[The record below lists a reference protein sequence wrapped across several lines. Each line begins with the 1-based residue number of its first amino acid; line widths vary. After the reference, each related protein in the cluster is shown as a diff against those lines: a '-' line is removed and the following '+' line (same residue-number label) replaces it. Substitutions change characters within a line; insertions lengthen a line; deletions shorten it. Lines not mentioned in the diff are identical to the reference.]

1 VLDDGTT
8 GVFVADPDG
17 SLGEVTR
24 TGALSPVGGAFT
36 SLRVIGVTGA
46 GTVAFRGAVT
56 SGPDGLFSWDGSAL
70 GRIAVVGDA
79 SPAGG
84 AFTSVG
90 LGTLNDAG
98 VCAFRASISSGPRAG
113 IFRAVVSAFP
123 TLATVALEG
132 DATPIGGTLET
143 FPTSLAPSVN
153 AGGDV
158 AFRAT
163 LAGDGVPSAGVFVA
177 AAAGSLNEVVAVGEP
192 TAVGKL
198 VRLREVV
205 LVPQFA
211 WSHAAVGGFVPPPP
225 PSPAAT
231 VAAPVA
237 AREESAPSSGSP
249 EERLRQLR
257 QLREEGL
264 ITEGEYQQV
273 RRRVIDAL

>member
-1 VLDDGTT
+1 AGPRGRGPPRPGRARALDRSRT
-8 GVFVADPDG
+8 GVRPPAGADPALRDVRRRAVAA
-17 SLGEVTR
+17 LHDRRRRAPARDLARR
-24 TGALSPVGGAFT
+24 TVGCSSGIGFASRPGAV
-36 SLRVIGVTGA
+36 
-46 GTVAFRGAVT
+46 RGATRILLGLVLAARAAHAAP
-56 SGPDGLFSWDGSAL
+56 SVLVAIGDRSPLGLPFSRFSEVALDGPDGLFSWDGSAL

-177 AAAGSLNEVVAVGEP
+177 AAA
-192 TAVGKL
+192 
-198 VRLREVV
+198 
-205 LVPQFA
+205 
-211 WSHAAVGGFVPPPP
+211 
-225 PSPAAT
+225 
-231 VAAPVA
+231 
-237 AREESAPSSGSP
+237 
-249 EERLRQLR
+249 
-257 QLREEGL
+257 
-264 ITEGEYQQV
+264 
-273 RRRVIDAL
+273 

>member
-1 VLDDGTT
+1 MGCSS
-8 GVFVADPDG
+8 GIGFASRP
-17 SLGEVTR
+17 
-24 TGALSPVGGAFT
+24 GAV
-36 SLRVIGVTGA
+36 
-46 GTVAFRGAVT
+46 RGATRILLGLVLAARAAHAAP
-56 SGPDGLFSWDGSAL
+56 SVLVAIGDRSPLGLPFSRFSEVALDGPDGLFSWDGSAL

-205 LVPQFA
+205 LADDGSVLVRATLPDGAPGLVRVRQSRGA
-211 WSHAAVGGFVPPPP
+211 VAAATPIARGGFDHRRGVPTGA
-225 PSPAAT
+225 PAGH
-231 VAAPVA
+231 
-237 AREESAPSSGSP
+237 RC
-249 EERLRQLR
+249 
-257 QLREEGL
+257 
-264 ITEGEYQQV
+264 
-273 RRRVIDAL
+273 ALKRGK

>member
-1 VLDDGTT
+1 MLDDGTT

-36 SLRVIGVTGA
+36 SLRVIGVAGA

-177 AAAGSLNEVVAVGEP
+177 AAAGSLGAVLAVGET

-205 LVPQFA
+205 LVPQLHGRTRP
-211 WSHAAVGGFVPPPP
+211 SAASFLHHRP
-225 PSPAAT
+225 
-231 VAAPVA
+231 
-237 AREESAPSSGSP
+237 
-249 EERLRQLR
+249 LRPRQSLR
-257 QLREEGL
+257 PL
-264 ITEGEYQQV
+264 
-273 RRRVIDAL
+273 RRVRNRRPHRAVPRSGCGSYANCARRF